1 MTNVW
6 TITPVEWEQKK
17 KIKNLNLKKKSKPLP
32 PKKTKLWLGCG
43 KLKWG
48 KQKVNTTKLF
58 VKVGPDMALKKK
70 TKKPPPSK
78 KKKTK
83 TNNNK
88 KKTSLSLC
96 NLFKFKKIVNFAL
109 L

>member
-1 MTNVW
+1 MTNIW

-17 KIKNLNLKKKSKPLP
+17 LKLKLKFKKSKPL

-48 KQKVNTTKLF
+48 KQKVNTTKLS

-70 TKKPPPSK
+70 TKKKANQKNLPPAK
-78 KKKTK
+78 
-83 TNNNK
+83 NQQNK
-88 KKTSLSLC
+88 KLHCPFAIFSSL
-96 NLFKFKKIVNFAL
+96 KK
-109 L
+109 

>member
-1 MTNVW
+1 MTNIW

-17 KIKNLNLKKKSKPLP
+17 KKLKKSKPL

-48 KQKVNTTKLF
+48 KQKVNTTKLS

-70 TKKPPPSK
+70 NQPKNLPPAKNQQKK
-78 KKKTK
+78 
-83 TNNNK
+83 N
-88 KKTSLSLC
+88 
-96 NLFKFKKIVNFAL
+96 FIVPLQSFQV
-109 L
+109 

>member
-1 MTNVW
+1 MTNIW

-17 KIKNLNLKKKSKPLP
+17 KNLKKKSKPL

-48 KQKVNTTKLF
+48 KQKVNTTKLS

-70 TKKPPPSK
+70 KPTKKPPPSK
-78 KKKTK
+78 KPT
-83 TNNNK
+83 